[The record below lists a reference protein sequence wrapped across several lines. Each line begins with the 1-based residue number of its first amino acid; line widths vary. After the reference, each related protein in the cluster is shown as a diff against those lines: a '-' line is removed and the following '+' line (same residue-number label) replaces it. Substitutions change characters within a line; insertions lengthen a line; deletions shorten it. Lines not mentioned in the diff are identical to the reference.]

1 MAVVVMDRILRASV
15 YVCVGVYVANA
26 FKQTNKIGC
35 RCDCICGCAGVVLAL
50 SVEAV
55 KRRNE

>member
-26 FKQTNKIGC
+26 FKQTNKNW
-35 RCDCICGCAGVVLAL
+35 V
-50 SVEAV
+50 
-55 KRRNE
+55 